1 MAKVSLQVEMD
12 TEEGTMEVSINGK
25 VIPNANYVSCHQ
37 YYNTYEQ
44 ENEVG
49 CNVSCSEKDEE
60 SGIVKNTSYY
70 SESSEKANSIPK
82 DDAIRS
88 IAGFIGVKDIDPT
101 ASLAKFF
108 ESKSRFK

>member
-1 MAKVSLQVEMD
+1 MAKVSLQIEMD

-25 VIPNANYVSCHQ
+25 KVPEANYVSCHK
-37 YYNTYEQ
+37 YFDSYKEKN
-44 ENEVG
+44 NCG
-49 CNVSCSEKDEE
+49 CNVMCSEKDEE

-70 SESSEKANSIPK
+70 SDSSQQARDIPK
-82 DDAIRS
+82 EEAILS

-101 ASLAKFF
+101 HALVKFF